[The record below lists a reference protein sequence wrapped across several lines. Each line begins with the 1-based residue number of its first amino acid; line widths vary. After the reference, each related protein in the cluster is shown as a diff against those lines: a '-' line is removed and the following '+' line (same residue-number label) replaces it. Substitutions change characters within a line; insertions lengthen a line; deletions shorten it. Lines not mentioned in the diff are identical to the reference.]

1 MKISTLLI
9 DLDDTVY
16 PPTVEVW
23 PLVMKRMFLYMR
35 DFLGIPEDEIPAM
48 RDRLFNRYGTTL
60 RGLQIERGIDAK
72 AYLDYVHDV
81 DLSALLSPDPALRSA
96 LDRIALP
103 KLIFTNACE
112 SHARN
117 VLRLMDLES
126 CFEGIIDVVAVQPY
140 CKPEPEAYH
149 IALELAGSPDPREV
163 LMVDD
168 RLENVAAA
176 SSLGMHTVLVSL
188 LPQDGFRTI
197 PRLALLPDLL
207 GA

>member
-126 CFEGIIDVVAVQPY
+126 CFDGIIDVVAVQPY

>member
-1 MKISTLLI
+1 VKISTLLI

-60 RGLQIERGIDAK
+60 RGLQIERGINAK

>member
-1 MKISTLLI
+1 VKISTLLI

-126 CFEGIIDVVAVQPY
+126 CFDGIIDVVAVQPY

>member
-126 CFEGIIDVVAVQPY
+126 CFDGIIDVVAVQPY

-197 PRLALLPDLL
+197 PRLALLPDLM

>member
-60 RGLQIERGIDAK
+60 RGLQIERGINAK

>member
-1 MKISTLLI
+1 VKISTLLI

>member
-1 MKISTLLI
+1 MNIAALLI

-16 PPTVEVW
+16 PPTAEVW
-23 PLVMKRMFLYMR
+23 QLVMKRMYVYMR
-35 DFLGIPEDEIPAM
+35 DFLGIPEDEVPAM

-81 DLSALLSPDPALRSA
+81 DLTAILSPDPELRAALES
-96 LDRIALP
+96 IALP
-103 KLIFTNACE
+103 KIIFTNACE
-112 SHARN
+112 SHVHN
-117 VLRLMDLES
+117 VLGLMELKS
-126 CFEGIIDVVAVQPY
+126 CFDKIIDVVAVQPY
-140 CKPEPEAYH
+140 CKPELEAYQ
-149 IALELAGSPDPREV
+149 IALKLAGSPDPREV

-168 RLENVAAA
+168 RLENLAAA
-176 SSLGMHTVLVSL
+176 AKLGMHTVLVSPF
-188 LPQDGFRTI
+188 PQDGFRTI

>member
-16 PPTVEVW
+16 PPTTEVW
-23 PLVMKRMFLYMR
+23 HLVMKRMFIYMR
-35 DFLGIPEDEIPAM
+35 DFLGIPAEEVPDM

-81 DLSALLSPDPALRSA
+81 DLSALLSPDPELRAA

-103 KLIFTNACE
+103 KMIFTNACE
-112 SHARN
+112 SHAHN
-117 VLRLMDLES
+117 VLGLMELES
-126 CFEGIIDVVAVQPY
+126 CFNGIIDAMAVQPY
-140 CKPEPEAYH
+140 CKPELEAYQ
-149 IALELAGSPDPREV
+149 IALRLAGSPDPREV

-168 RLENVAAA
+168 RLENLTSAAR
-176 SSLGMHTVLVSL
+176 LGMHTVLVSPQ
-188 LPQDGFRTI
+188 PQDGFRTI
-197 PRLALLPDLL
+197 SRLALLPDLL
-207 GA
+207 GD

>member
-1 MKISTLLI
+1 VKISTLLI

-16 PPTVEVW
+16 PATSQVW
-23 PLVMKRMFLYMR
+23 QLVMKRMYIYMR
-35 DFLGIPEDEIPAM
+35 DYLGIPEDEVPAM

-81 DLSALLSPDPALRSA
+81 DLSAILSPDAELRTALE
-96 LDRIALP
+96 RIELP
-103 KLIFTNACE
+103 KIIFTNACE
-112 SHARN
+112 SHAHN
-117 VLRLMDLES
+117 VLGLMELES
-126 CFEGIIDVVAVQPY
+126 CFNGIIDVVAVQPY
-140 CKPEPEAYH
+140 CKPEPEAYQ
-149 IALELAGSPDPREV
+149 IALKLAGSPDPREV

-168 RLENVAAA
+168 RLENLAAA
-176 SSLGMHTVLVSL
+176 ANLGMHTVLVSP

>member
-126 CFEGIIDVVAVQPY
+126 CFDGIIDVVAVQPY

-207 GA
+207 GT

>member
-16 PPTVEVW
+16 PPTAEVW
-23 PLVMKRMFLYMR
+23 HLVMKRMFIYMR
-35 DFLGIPEDEIPAM
+35 DFLGIPAEEVPDM

-81 DLSALLSPDPALRSA
+81 DLSALLSPDPELRAA

-103 KLIFTNACE
+103 KMIFTNACE
-112 SHARN
+112 SHAHN
-117 VLRLMDLES
+117 VLGLMELKS
-126 CFEGIIDVVAVQPY
+126 CFNGIIDAMAVQPY
-140 CKPEPEAYH
+140 CKPELEAYQ
-149 IALELAGSPDPREV
+149 IALRLAGSPDPREV

-168 RLENVAAA
+168 RLENLTSAAR
-176 SSLGMHTVLVSL
+176 LGMHTVLVSPQ
-188 LPQDGFRTI
+188 PQDGFRTI
-197 PRLALLPDLL
+197 SRLALLPDLL
-207 GA
+207 GD